1 MNKKHG
7 NLLFC
12 LLFALI
18 CILPLAGML
27 IFGPSKAGANE
38 VLANKPALMKKDGA
52 INADYLSDLSD
63 YVQDR
68 FGFRQELITAHA
80 KLTAAVFDESATDKV
95 ILGEDGWLYY
105 ADTLADFEGTAPMS
119 ERQIWNVAHTLA
131 LMEEYAASRGA
142 EFVFAAAP
150 NKNTLY
156 PQQMPYE
163 KGQKTSNLERIQ
175 AALAAENVAFCD
187 LLTVFSTQ
195 NEPVYYKTDSHWDGF
210 GSALAHD
217 SLLKTLGREGN
228 LAEEAFIDAPHRGDL
243 TDMLYPASKDTE
255 LGPVLNRERTFTYK
269 GNVRGPDDMTIRT
282 TSGTGSGSLLMFRD
296 SFGNTLHADLAESFS
311 AACFSR
317 AMPYDLTLLEK
328 EQADTLIIEIVERNL
343 VWLAQKAPVMAAPVR
358 ELEIPTETAAGS
370 AVWETDDSKV
380 ENCKKYTGEVRCE
393 EMDADSPIYVVL
405 DGVVYE
411 ATLAGESD
419 FSFTLHAP
427 EAETVTVLVRC
438 GGEWKQLKA
447 DSSL

>member
-18 CILPLAGML
+18 CILPLMGML
-27 IFGPSKAGANE
+27 VFGPSKAGANE
-38 VLANKPALMKKDGA
+38 VLANKPTLLKKDGSV
-52 INADYLSDLSD
+52 NVGYLSDLSE
-63 YVQDR
+63 YVRDR
-68 FGFRQELITAHA
+68 FGFRQELITANA
-80 KLTAAVFDESATDKV
+80 KLTAAVFDESATEKV
-95 ILGEDGWLYY
+95 ILGENGWLYY

-119 ERQIWNVAHTLA
+119 ERQIWNAAHTLA
-131 LMEEYAASRGA
+131 LMEEYAASQGV
-142 EFVFAAAP
+142 EFLFAAAP

-156 PQQMPYE
+156 PQWMPYE
-163 KGQKTSNLERIQ
+163 QSDAVSNLQRLHRE
-175 AALAAENVAFCD
+175 LAAEGTAFCD
-187 LLTVFSTQ
+187 LLSVLSARA
-195 NEPVYYKTDSHWDGF
+195 EPVYHKTDSHWDHF

-217 SLLKTLGREGN
+217 ALMEALGKETALSQEN
-228 LAEEAFIDAPHRGDL
+228 FLDAPHRGDL
-243 TDMLYPASKDTE
+243 TDMLYPASKETE
-255 LGPVLNRERTFTYK
+255 LGPVLSRERTFTYK

-282 TSGTGSGSLLMFRD
+282 TSETGSGSLLMFRD

-311 AACFSR
+311 TACFSR
-317 AMPYDLTLLEK
+317 AMPYDLTLVEK

-358 ELEIPTETAAGS
+358 ELELPTETAAGS
-370 AVWETDDSKV
+370 AVWEAEDSKL

-411 ATLAGESD
+411 ATPAGESD
-419 FSFTLHAP
+419 ASFTLHAP
-427 EAETVTVLVRC
+427 EAETVTVLVQC
-438 GGEWKQLKA
+438 GGQWKQING
-447 DSSL
+447 